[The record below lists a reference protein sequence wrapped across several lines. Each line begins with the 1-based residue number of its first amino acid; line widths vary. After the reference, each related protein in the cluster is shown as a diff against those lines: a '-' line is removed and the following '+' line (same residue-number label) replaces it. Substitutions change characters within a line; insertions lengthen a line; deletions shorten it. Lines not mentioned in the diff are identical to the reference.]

1 MLGTDGMHS
10 DMLRSAKAAYFVGQA
25 NDEIDFVAAY
35 KRFREVHHYLNTN
48 NFSGDGEN
56 NLLVLDYDS
65 PTDMN
70 EGNFLGHFIFG
81 LTANHVQHVISDGK
95 LIVKDSIIQTI
106 NEEEV
111 LNFTKEQAN
120 RLWKKI

>member
-1 MLGTDGMHS
+1 MHS

-25 NDEIDFVAAY
+25 NDEIDFVSAY
-35 KRFREVHHYLNTN
+35 KRFREVYHYLNTN
-48 NFSGDGEN
+48 NFNGDGEN
-56 NLLVLDYDS
+56 NLVVLDYDS
-65 PTDMN
+65 PTEMN
-70 EGNFLGHFIFG
+70 EENFLGHFIFG

-120 RLWKKI
+120 RLWGKMLKVKS